1 MSYEDDEF
9 IDYNEEYYDQSE
21 PIEIDDEK
29 PLTGNYEFLM
39 KDEIKKEREKKI
51 EEFKEYS
58 SLTPPQAELVLM
70 YYNWNID
77 LLMNDWFDKT
87 VKIKENSG
95 ICQTKESQKKIKDFF
110 KRNKIP
116 SNYCLV
122 CYTEIE
128 PDDEISLD
136 CKHPFCS
143 DCFTMYLK
151 QKVTDQ
157 LTLLS
162 THCPLSGCNYIVS
175 HDIFNKCLKNDKDSL
190 NIYEKCLI
198 RNFTESNSDIK
209 LCPNPKCDV
218 IIKLPG
224 HGMKEIKCQCG
235 HTFCFKCLRETHRPC
250 DCEMMQIWEDKS
262 KNEGENTKWLLVNT
276 KQCPN
281 CHKYIEKNQG
291 CNHMTCRKE
300 AGGCGYE
307 FCWICLGEWAPHG
320 TSWYKCV
327 KYNPT
332 DVDKQKEKMRLDV
345 KYELEKYAN
354 YYESYTQEQ
363 NAYKYALK
371 LIDVIKK
378 YKDSLE
384 NEKHLPHLELL
395 FLDEAVQTVID
406 CHCILKNTYIFG
418 YYMKEKENKSA
429 ASLYIHHQEML
440 RVEADKLHELLEMEY
455 LPKIINISNLEE
467 FNRAFADYKGKI
479 LTLMSA
485 TTKFKENILIDIEN
499 HPDYIDY
506 NLLKNINSNTTTT
519 KTTSKKKK

>member
-1 MSYEDDEF
+1 MSYEDDEMMNY
-9 IDYNEEYYDQSE
+9 DEEYFDQSE
-21 PIEIDDEK
+21 PLEIDDENPVK
-29 PLTGNYEFLM
+29 GNYEFLM
-39 KDEIKKEREKKI
+39 KDEIKREREKKI
-51 EEFKEYS
+51 EEFKESS
-58 SLTPPQAELVLM
+58 SLSSSQSELVLM
-70 YYNWNID
+70 YYNWNIE

-87 VKIKENSG
+87 DKIKENSG
-95 ICQTKESQKKIKDFF
+95 IAQTKESQKKLVQFF
-110 KRNKIP
+110 KKNKISP
-116 SNYCLV
+116 NCCLI

-128 PDDEISLD
+128 PNDEISLE
-136 CKHPFCS
+136 CKHPFCT
-143 DCFTMYLK
+143 DCFTCYLK
-151 QKVTDQ
+151 QKVNDQ

-162 THCPLSGCNYIVS
+162 THCPLIGCNYIVT
-175 HDIFNKCLKNDKDSL
+175 HEIFEKCLKNDKDSL

-224 HGMKEIKCQCG
+224 HGMVEIKCQCG

-262 KNEGENTKWLLVNT
+262 KSDGENAKWLLVNT

-320 TSWYKCV
+320 TSWYKCT

-332 DVDKQKEKMRLDV
+332 DVDKQKEKMRHDTKL
-345 KYELEKYAN
+345 ELEKYAN
-354 YYESYTQEQ
+354 YYDSYTQEL
-363 NAYKYALK
+363 NALKFALK
-371 LIDVIKK
+371 LNEKIKG
-378 YKDSLE
+378 YKLSLE
-384 NEKHLPHLELL
+384 KDKNQPHLELI

-406 CHCILKNTYIFG
+406 CHRILKNTYIFG
-418 YYMKEKENKSA
+418 YYMNAKDNISA
-429 ASLYIHHQEML
+429 SSLYNHHQEML
-440 RVEADKLHELLEMEY
+440 RIEADKLHELLEMQY
-455 LPKIINISNLEE
+455 LPKIINMDNLEE
-467 FNRAFADYKGKI
+467 FNKAFADYKGKI

-485 TTKFKENILIDIEN
+485 TTKFKENILVDIEN

-506 NLLKNINSNTTTT
+506 NLLKNLSNNSR
-519 KTTSKKKK
+519 KQSLKKKK